1 MKSTAAYLII
11 EARRL
16 VLTT

>member
-1 MKSTAAYLII
+1 MCTDNSCKKI

-16 VLTT
+16 VK